1 MKTTLK
7 NELLNIFIVSIPFI
21 YLSFVWNSLP
31 ESVPIHWNIKG
42 EADRF
47 GEKAELWIIPV
58 LLPLLTYFIF
68 LLMPRFSGSQFNQPS
83 IKFERLKISMLLLTS
98 VLASFIIF
106 SVVQQTFQIP
116 KAIPVLSGL
125 IIAVSG
131 NYFPVLKQNL
141 FFGIKTPWTMRNT
154 VVWDKT
160 HRMASKYWFW
170 GGVIIVISG
179 LFLEHQQVIGVLLIT
194 AFIISIIPVV
204 YSYVCFQKIK
214 KGMSN

>member
-7 NELLNIFIVSIPFI
+7 NELLNVIIVLFPIVYLGFI
-21 YLSFVWNSLP
+21 WNRLP
-31 ESVPIHWNIKG
+31 ESVPLHWNLQG

-47 GEKAELWIIPV
+47 GDKAEIWIVPI
-58 LLPLLTYFIF
+58 LLPLLTYIIF
-68 LLMPRFSGSQFNQPS
+68 LFIPRFAGSQINQLGM
-83 IKFERLKISMLLLTS
+83 KFERLKTSMVLLTS

-106 SVVQQTFQIP
+106 AVGEQAIKIP
-116 KAIPVLSGL
+116 AAIPVLVGL

-170 GGVIIVISG
+170 GGVIIVISS
-179 LFLEHQQVIGVLLIT
+179 LFLDHQQVIGVLLIIV
-194 AFIISIIPVV
+194 FIISIIPVV
-204 YSYVCFQKIK
+204 YSYVCFQKIR